1 MKILTPLFAAI
12 VATAFLMAVPATV
25 QAETIEVQMLNK
37 HPDNKKLRNVFLPAV
52 VKAKPGDTIR
62 FISVD
67 KGHNSESLDGMMPE
81 GAEPWKSKISKDFE
95 VTVETPGVYGY
106 RCTPHVTLGMV
117 GLIVVEGEGWDAN
130 LEAAK
135 AVKHRGKAKKVFEQ
149 LWAEVDELMAA
160 PAE

>member
-1 MKILTPLFAAI
+1 MKLFASLLAAMVI
-12 VATAFLMAVPATV
+12 TLVTLAGPVAA
-25 QAETIEVQMLNK
+25 QAEVIEVQMLNK

-67 KGHNSESLDGMMPE
+67 KGHNSESLEGMMPE
-81 GAEPWKSKISKDFE
+81 GAEPWKSKISKDFD
-95 VTVETPGVYGY
+95 VTLETPGVYGY

-135 AVKHRGKAKKVFEQ
+135 AVKHRGKAAKVFDQ
-149 LWAEVDELMAA
+149 LWTEVDELMAS